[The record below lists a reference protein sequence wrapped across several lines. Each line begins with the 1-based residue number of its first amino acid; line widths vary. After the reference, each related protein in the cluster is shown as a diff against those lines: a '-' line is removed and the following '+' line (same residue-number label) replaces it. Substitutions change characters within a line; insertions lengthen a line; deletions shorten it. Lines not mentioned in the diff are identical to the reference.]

1 MSYNDSLN
9 QRDVYKLVE
18 RITEGNFSNEL
29 DFLKVLIQEIV
40 EHQEF
45 KIIGGRLWVLDG
57 ENKVY
62 TLSYQFGNLQK
73 IPDGYTLKI
82 NEQPIL
88 KELHENRTTLN
99 YENDPI
105 LIESGII
112 VYSVTG
118 VGEIFKYPDGK
129 YFKYILGFNAPEILQ
144 SFYETLSIISSVAT
158 LTIYG
163 LSMEIEQ
170 KRMSRDLSKASE
182 IQRNLLPEH
191 YVEFHDYKIYGI
203 CIPDSAIGGD
213 YFDYLM
219 NTVDEEERI
228 GIVICDAASKGLPA
242 AIQALFVSG
251 AIRMAQAFNPKI
263 STLFSRLNTLIYDT
277 FPYERIVTLFYCE
290 LSLTSNRLVVYA
302 NAGHCSPIYYRRE
315 KDSVT
320 MLEPT
325 GGLLGIVRNQKFSVE
340 NIIMRPGDLMVL
352 YTDGITEAHD
362 KSNDFYGE
370 ERLIQKIR
378 ELRDLSPKEI
388 AVLII
393 EDVQKFSAGSEYTD
407 DRTLIVVKRDEQNG
421 EK

>member
-1 MSYNDSLN
+1 MSYKDTFN

-18 RITEGNFSNEL
+18 RITEGEFKDEL
-29 DFLKVLIQEIV
+29 EFLSVLIEEVV

-45 KIIGGRLWVLDG
+45 KIIGGRLWEFDG
-57 ENKVY
+57 EQKVY
-62 TLSYQFGNLQK
+62 TLSYQFGNVQK

-82 NEQPIL
+82 SEQPIL
-88 KELHENRTTLN
+88 KDLYEKRTTLN
-99 YENDPI
+99 YENDPV
-105 LIESGII
+105 LLESGII

-118 VGEIFKYPDGK
+118 VGEILKYPDGK

-158 LTIYG
+158 VTIRS
-163 LSMEIEQ
+163 LNMEIEQ
-170 KRMSRDLSKASE
+170 KKMNRDLIKASE

-191 YVEFHDYKIYGI
+191 YVEFHDYKIYGV
-203 CIPDSAIGGD
+203 CIPDSEIGGD

-219 NTVDEEERI
+219 NTDDEEERI
-228 GIVICDAASKGLPA
+228 GIVVSDAASKGLPA

-277 FPYERIVTLFYCE
+277 FPYERFVTLFYCE

-325 GGLLGIVRNQKFSVE
+325 GGLLGIVRNQKFNVE
-340 NIIMRPGDLMVL
+340 NIVMRPGDLMVL
-352 YTDGITEAHD
+352 FTDGITEAHN
-362 KSNDFYGE
+362 KSDEMYGE

-378 ELRDLSPKEI
+378 EYRDLSPKEI
-388 AVLII
+388 VILII
-393 EDVQKFSAGSEYTD
+393 DDVQKFSAGSEYTD
-407 DRTLIVVKRDEQNG
+407 DRTLIVVKRDDI
-421 EK
+421 

>member
-1 MSYNDSLN
+1 MSYYDTLN

-18 RITEGNFSNEL
+18 RITEGVFTNEL
-29 DFLKVLIQEIV
+29 DFLKVLIQEVV
-40 EHQEF
+40 EHEEF
-45 KIIGGRLWVLDG
+45 KIIGGRLWGLDG

-62 TLSYQFGNLQK
+62 RLLYQFGNLQK
-73 IPDGYTLKI
+73 IPDDHTLKI
-82 NEQPIL
+82 IEQPIL
-88 KELHENRTTLN
+88 RELHEKRTTLN
-99 YENDPI
+99 YEDDPV
-105 LIESGII
+105 LKESGIV
-112 VYSVTG
+112 VYSITG

-129 YFKYILGFNAPEILQ
+129 YFKYILAFNAPEILQ

-158 LTIYG
+158 VTIRG
-163 LSMEIEQ
+163 LSMEVEQ
-170 KRMSRDLSKASE
+170 KRMSRDLIKASE

-191 YVEFHDYKIYGI
+191 YVEFHDYKIYGV
-203 CIPDSAIGGD
+203 CIPDSDIGGD

-219 NTVDEEERI
+219 NADDEEERI
-228 GIVICDAASKGLPA
+228 GIVVSDAASKGLPA

-263 STLFSRLNTLIYDT
+263 STLFSRLNTLIYDA
-277 FPYERIVTLFYCE
+277 FPYERFVTLFYCE

-352 YTDGITEAHD
+352 YTDGITEAHN
-362 KSNDFYGE
+362 KLNVFYGE

-378 ELRDLSPKEI
+378 EYRDLPPKEI
-388 AVLII
+388 AMLII
-393 EDVQKFSAGSEYTD
+393 VDVQKFSVGSEYTD
-407 DRTLIVVKRDEQNG
+407 DRTLIVVKRDE
-421 EK
+421 E